1 MIHRLLVVLLNSIL
15 NFRMMVPREKIKFC
29 GEKFLFSMVIIADSD
44 SGSSSGSDSDAD
56 DARS

>member
-1 MIHRLLVVLLNSIL
+1 MGEMLSCVLL
-15 NFRMMVPREKIKFC
+15 FY
-29 GEKFLFSMVIIADSD
+29 ADSD